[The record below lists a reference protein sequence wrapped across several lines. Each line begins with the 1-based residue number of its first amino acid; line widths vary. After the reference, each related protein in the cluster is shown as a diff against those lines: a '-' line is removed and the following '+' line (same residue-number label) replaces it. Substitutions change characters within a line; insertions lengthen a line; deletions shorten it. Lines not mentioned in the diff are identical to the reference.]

1 MTADP
6 VKDPKRDRESDRE
19 SLLLRLAALISDGSE
34 VDWDAVES
42 AAADDAER
50 EMIRR
55 LKALAEITAVHRP
68 PGSSAE

>member
-1 MTADP
+1 
-6 VKDPKRDRESDRE
+6 
-19 SLLLRLAALISDGSE
+19 
-34 VDWDAVES
+34 VDWGAVES
-42 AAADDAER
+42 AATNDAER

>member
-6 VKDPKRDRESDRE
+6 VKDPKRDRGSDRE

-34 VDWDAVES
+34 VDWDAMES
-42 AAADDAER
+42 AATDDAER

-68 PGSSAE
+68 PGSAE